1 MSILLITAITL
12 GLASSFHCMG
22 MCGPIALILPV
33 GKRSKVGKV
42 VGLLA
47 YNIGRVLTYTFLG
60 LLIGVFGEGLRFAGI
75 SQTISI
81 VLGVSLLIYVMLSKK
96 YVKLGLHNRFYVKF
110 NNRVKAGLGKLL
122 KKQSNTSL
130 FITGLLNGLIPCGVV
145 FIALQGALL
154 QVSLTNSM
162 LFMLV
167 FGLGTI
173 PMLFGIAYLSNSF
186 SQFTRVKINK
196 VMPILTIV
204 VALLL
209 IVRGL
214 NLDIPYIS
222 PSYNV
227 EQNEMSCCHKP
238 E

>member
-12 GLASSFHCMG
+12 GLASSFHCLG

-33 GKRSKVGKV
+33 GKRNKAGKV
-42 VGLLA
+42 IALLA

-60 LLIGVFGEGLRFAGI
+60 LLVGLFGEGLRFAGI

-81 VLGVSLLIYVMLSKK
+81 VLGVSLLIYVLLSKK
-96 YVKLGLHNRFYVKF
+96 YVKLGLYNRFYVKF
-110 NNRVKAGLGKLL
+110 NNKVKVGLGKLL
-122 KKQSNTSL
+122 KKQSNAAL

-154 QVSLTNSM
+154 QTSLINSM

-173 PMLFGIAYLSNSF
+173 PMMFSISYLSSNF
-186 SQFTRVKINK
+186 SKLTKVKINK
-196 VMPILTIV
+196 VMPILTIA

-222 PSYNV
+222 PSYNDQ
-227 EQNEMSCCHKP
+227 QNEMNCCHKP
-238 E
+238 